1 MYRILFFDIDGTL
14 RDEAYGIPETAKT
27 AVIYVRKKTIIFA
40 YVQVELLEQ

>member
-27 AVIYVRKKTIIFA
+27 AVNICKEKK
-40 YVQVELLEQ
+40 LLCCFMYR

>member
-27 AVIYVRKKTIIFA
+27 AVNICKDIIFA